1 MKVKVTINARK
12 ESVEISVGNEKW
24 QAFSE
29 TLNLHTEQSFS
40 KSLEL
45 EIKSEDLTHV
55 AEEVRKYVLS
65 ESSVELYRFFTNTFA
80 VLLEPSQAIELEALS
95 FLGVQCPYCGMRT
108 ARYIV
113 KLPHVFGAK
122 TTMYC
127 GKCFKIAS
135 QILAKSQQKKEVLV

>member
-1 MKVKVTINARK
+1 MKVKVSICARK

-29 TLNLHTEQSFS
+29 TLKLHTEQTFS
-40 KSLEL
+40 KSIEL
-45 EIKSEDLTHV
+45 EIKNEDLSHV
-55 AEEVRKYVLS
+55 AEEIRKYVLS

-80 VLLEPSQAIELEALS
+80 TLLEPGQAVELEALS
-95 FLGVQCPYCGMRT
+95 FLGVQCPYCGIRP

-127 GKCFKIAS
+127 GRRFKVAS
-135 QILAKSQQKKEVLV
+135 QLLAKAEQKKEVLA

>member
-12 ESVEISVGNEKW
+12 ESVEISVGNGDW

-29 TLNLHTEQSFS
+29 TLKLHTEQTFY
-40 KSLEL
+40 KSIEL
-45 EIKSEDLTHV
+45 EIKNEDLSHV

-65 ESSVELYRFFTNTFA
+65 ESSVELYRFFTSTFA
-80 VLLEPSQAIELEALS
+80 TLLEPGQAVELEALS
-95 FLGVQCPYCGMRT
+95 FLGVQCPYCGIHS

-113 KLPHVFGAK
+113 KLPHVFGEK

-127 GKCFKIAS
+127 GRCFKIAS
-135 QILAKSQQKKEVLV
+135 QILAKSEQRKEVLV